1 MNKIYTRKGDKGFTT
16 LVGGKKVSKTCLRVE
31 AYGSID
37 ELNAFVGSLFELV
50 KNKQEKDFLFWLM
63 NKLFLIG
70 SHIATDESFEGKQ
83 FFKEITDADTE
94 DIETEIDILTAK
106 LPKIKNFILPV
117 GSSEAALAHVCRAVC
132 RRVERTVLRLN
143 DAEAVPIAILT
154 FLNRLSDYFFILAR
168 FLANEYGKG
177 DVVLENL

>member
-1 MNKIYTRKGDKGFTT
+1 MVY
-16 LVGGKKVSKTCLRVE
+16 
-31 AYGSID
+31 
-37 ELNAFVGSLFELV
+37 
-50 KNKQEKDFLFWLM
+50 
-63 NKLFLIG
+63 
-70 SHIATDESFEGKQ
+70 
-83 FFKEITDADTE
+83 
-94 DIETEIDILTAK
+94 
-106 LPKIKNFILPV
+106 
-117 GSSEAALAHVCRAVC
+117 SEAALAHVCRAVC

>member
-37 ELNAFVGSLFELV
+37 ELNAFVGSLYELV

-94 DIETEIDILTAK
+94 DIETEIDRLTAK

-117 GSSEAALAHVCRAVC
+117 GL
-132 RRVERTVLRLN
+132 
-143 DAEAVPIAILT
+143 
-154 FLNRLSDYFFILAR
+154 F
-168 FLANEYGKG
+168 
-177 DVVLENL
+177 